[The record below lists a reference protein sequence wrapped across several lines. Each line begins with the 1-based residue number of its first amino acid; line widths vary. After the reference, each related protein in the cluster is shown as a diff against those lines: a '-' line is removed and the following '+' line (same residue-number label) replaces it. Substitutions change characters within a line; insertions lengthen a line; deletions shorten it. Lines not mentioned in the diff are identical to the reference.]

1 MPTNVKKLLT
11 AEEVCSLLG
20 FPSRATLYAQRYR
33 REPPGSL
40 AIPVGRYRAL
50 RVSAGWCDP
59 RHVAGALRI

>member
-40 AIPVGRYRAL
+40 AIPVGRYL
-50 RVSAGWCDP
+50 RWDP
-59 RHVAGALRI
+59 DDLAEWLDGLKTRRV